1 MVEWRDE
8 GILLAVSKHAENAA
22 IVEIFTQSHGRHSG
36 VVRGGAGRRQA
47 STLQVGSQVE
57 VVWRARLEEH
67 IGSFKVEPLRSR
79 AAQVMGD
86 PLTLSGL
93 TSAIGL
99 LSFSLPERE
108 AHTSLY
114 QSSVN
119 LLDLMCTT
127 ESWPLAYLQWE
138 LRLLEMLGFGLD
150 LNSCAVSGATENL
163 LYVSPKSGRAVAAQH
178 TGRWKNQLLPLV
190 PCMIEDS
197 EAGNL
202 EIAQGLKTTGYF
214 FEKWLAPSLGSRP
227 LPLARQRLVERLG
240 ARSTA

>member
-1 MVEWRDE
+1 
-8 GILLAVSKHAENAA
+8 
-22 IVEIFTQSHGRHSG
+22 
-36 VVRGGAGRRQA
+36 
-47 STLQVGSQVE
+47 
-57 VVWRARLEEH
+57 
-67 IGSFKVEPLRSR
+67 
-79 AAQVMGD
+79 MGD

-108 AHTSLY
+108 ANASLY

-178 TGRWKNQLLPLV
+178 TGRWKSQLLPLV
-190 PCMIEDS
+190 PCMIEGS

-202 EIAQGLKTTGYF
+202 EIAEGLKTTGYF
-214 FEKWLAPSLGSRP
+214 FEKWLAPSLGNRP

-240 ARSTA
+240 ARSKA